1 MIHVNS
7 HRLLLGLVTAL
18 VFVAGIGV
26 PVGAAEDV
34 REGMTISPTERR
46 YNVKPG
52 DTITDSFQILNDGQT
67 AYDFT
72 VYGAPYGVTDKTY
85 DTVYDES
92 KPRSDAYRWA
102 QFSKSNWH
110 AESRET
116 ITVPFTLRISE
127 NASPGG
133 HYGIIFAETQPAQSD
148 SGITRKKRL
157 GMVLYVTVSGDVKT
171 EGEAT
176 GLTINSYQ
184 PVAPLRAS
192 ASIKNA
198 GNVDFQATSV
208 FEVSDVF
215 GGVKYRTAGTHTIFP
230 STTRDIEFTWNKSPW
245 FGLYK
250 VHAEVTVLGKRTV
263 RDSFVVVA
271 PNWLLFTALIVV
283 LIGGI
288 NAIRRRQSKQ
298 HRSKRA

>member
-1 MIHVNS
+1 MIQVNY
-7 HRLLLGLVTAL
+7 HRLLLGLATAL
-18 VFVAGIGV
+18 VFVAGTTV
-26 PVGAAEDV
+26 PVGAAEDL

-46 YNVKPG
+46 YKVNPG

-67 AYDFT
+67 AYNFT
-72 VYGAPYGVTDKTY
+72 VYGAPYGVTDRAY
-85 DTVYDES
+85 NTVYEES

-102 QFSKSNWH
+102 QFSQSNWH
-110 AESRET
+110 AEARET
-116 ITVPFTLRISE
+116 VTIPFTLRISE

-133 HYGIIFAETQPAQSD
+133 HYGVIFAEIQPAPSD

-171 EGEAT
+171 EGKAT

-192 ASIKNA
+192 ASIENT
-198 GNVDFQATSV
+198 GNVDYQATSV

-230 STTRDIEFTWNKSPW
+230 ATTRDIQFTWDKSPW

-263 RDSFVVVA
+263 RDSYVVIA
-271 PNWLLFTALIVV
+271 PNWLLFTALIAI

-288 NAIRRRQSKQ
+288 NAIRRRQTKQ
-298 HRSKRA
+298 RRTKRS